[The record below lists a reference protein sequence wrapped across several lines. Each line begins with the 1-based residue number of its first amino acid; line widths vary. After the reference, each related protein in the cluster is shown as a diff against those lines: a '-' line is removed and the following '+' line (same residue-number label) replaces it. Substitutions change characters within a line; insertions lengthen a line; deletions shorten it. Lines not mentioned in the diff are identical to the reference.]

1 MISLKLSVE
10 NYDKMSNELKP
21 QLTTTSIDLFNMINE
36 YGKVHNIKIYLWF
49 FSTCFCTN
57 LFRPWLDSQ
66 ILNEDKLNK
75 GTIEKL
81 VNDIFTLDEQENEQK
96 VKKFAKEN
104 KIYRVW
110 YSDFNSKFTY

>member
-1 MISLKLSVE
+1 MNMGKYTILK
-10 NYDKMSNELKP
+10 YTCGFF
-21 QLTTTSIDLFNMINE
+21 QL
-36 YGKVHNIKIYLWF
+36 
-49 FSTCFCTN
+49 CFCTN

-81 VNDIFTLDEQENEQK
+81 VNDIFTLDKQENEQK